1 MTELL
6 SGPLATY
13 GPHFLSHLPA
23 GEAGKQSISRI
34 LVEVPGNV
42 AFLVARE
49 SSGIFLPHE
58 EATS

>member
-13 GPHFLSHLPA
+13 GPHLLSHLPA
-23 GEAGKQSISRI
+23 GEAGTQSISRI

-58 EATS
+58 EAAS